1 MLMGYSFLSAHD
13 VWMIATV
20 ALCALFLLDD
30 MFVDLLALLGS
41 LKPRRLTDHDWRQ
54 MDSLREKKIA
64 IIVANWQEADVLER
78 MVAGNIHNIQY
89 KNYEF
94 ILGVYPNDPETLEAA
109 RRAEKRF
116 RNVTVVVNNRNGPTS
131 KGQMLNLLAGY
142 VAHHNRTLPDRAFE
156 MVLMHDSEDVIHRYA
171 LKLINYRAEKY
182 DFIQVP
188 VFSLPTQLRRL
199 TAGVYMDEF
208 VESHTKD
215 LLVRQHFNAGIPSA
229 GVGTALSWSAMEQI
243 MDLQNGEFLSEKTL
257 TEDYHLG
264 LTCHDLG
271 LREHFA
277 CDYYIN
283 PETGHSEYIATRE
296 YFPQKFR
303 QSVRQKSRWALGIS
317 LQGFEERR
325 WNVQSFFQGYF
336 LWRDRKGL
344 ISAPLFTSAFIF
356 TMYYL
361 ITYFLEGRWPQLEY
375 TPYAI
380 AFGVVM
386 WLNLLFSICRIIQR
400 CYLVYQVYGLKV
412 AVLVPV
418 RWVLSNFI
426 NTFSTYNAVGT
437 WSRSKVSGELPG
449 WSKTEHVIPVGFG
462 LESMNIIETEHLE
475 ILPDAE
481 VSESGSEA
489 GASAPEA
496 ETDSAESVNRDTN
509 G

>member
-20 ALCALFLLDD
+20 SLCALFLLDD
-30 MFVDLLALLGS
+30 MFVDLLAMFRK
-41 LKPRRLTDHDWRQ
+41 LKPHRLSDTERQ
-54 MDSLREKKIA
+54 QMSELREKKIA
-64 IIVANWQEADVLER
+64 IIVANWHEAEVLER

-94 ILGVYPNDPETLEAA
+94 ILGVYPNDPHTIEAA

-116 RNVTVVVNNRNGPTS
+116 RNVTVVVNSRNGPTS
-131 KGQMLNLLAGY
+131 KGQMLNLLASY
-142 VAHHNRTLPDRAFE
+142 VADHNRQLPERAFE
-156 MVLMHDSEDVIHRYA
+156 IVLMHDSEDVIHKYA
-171 LKLINYRAEKY
+171 LKLINYRSEKY

-188 VFSLPTQLRRL
+188 VFSLPTPLRRL

-215 LLVRQHFNAGIPSA
+215 LLVREHFNAGIPSA
-229 GVGTALSWSAMEQI
+229 GVGTALSWSAMRQI
-243 MDLQNGEFLSEKTL
+243 MEIQDGEFLNEKTL

-271 LREHFA
+271 LRAHFA
-277 CDYYIN
+277 CDYYVN
-283 PETGHSEYIATRE
+283 PETGFSEYIATRE

-317 LQGFEERR
+317 LQGFEQRR

-344 ISAPLFTSAFIF
+344 VSAPLFTSAFIF
-356 TMYYL
+356 TVYYL
-361 ITYFLEGRWPQLEY
+361 MTYFLEGRWPQLEY
-375 TPYAI
+375 SPYAGPF
-380 AFGVVM
+380 ALAM

-400 CYLVYQVYGLKV
+400 CYLVHEIYGLKV
-412 AVLVPV
+412 ASLVPV

-426 NTFSTYNAVGT
+426 NTFSTYNAIGK
-437 WSRSKVSGELPG
+437 WLRSKVSGELPG
-449 WSKTEHVIPVGFG
+449 WSKTEHIIPVGFG
-462 LESMNIIETEHLE
+462 LENMSIIETEHLE
-475 ILPDAE
+475 ILPDAPP
-481 VSESGSEA
+481 V
-489 GASAPEA
+489 EA
-496 ETDSAESVNRDTN
+496 EQPGSAAETTAEGAEHTNRDTN